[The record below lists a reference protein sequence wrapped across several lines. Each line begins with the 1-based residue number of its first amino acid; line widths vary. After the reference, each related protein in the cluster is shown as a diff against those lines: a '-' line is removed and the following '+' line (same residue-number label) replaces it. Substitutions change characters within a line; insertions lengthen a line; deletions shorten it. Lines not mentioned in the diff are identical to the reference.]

1 MMSLTLLGT
10 GDAAQ
15 IPVYGCECA
24 ICVRAHAIK
33 AYRRLP
39 CCALLEVNGQKLLI
53 DSGLTDLAER
63 FPKGTLKHI
72 LQTHYH
78 ADHVQGLLHLRWGVG
93 EKIHVLGPQDDEGFA
108 DLFKHAGILDF
119 SNRLVHGQTW
129 QWQNVTITA
138 LAMNHS
144 KPTLGY
150 VLDDGISC
158 IAYLTDTVGLPDETL
173 SYLSGMHLDCL
184 VIDCAYPPQEPTP
197 RNHNDFNVVKYL
209 ATVLHCKEIV
219 LTHISHQMDEWV
231 INLSEPLPPPFVL
244 AHDGMQRHFA

>member
-15 IPVYGCECA
+15 IPVYGCECF
-24 ICVRAHAIK
+24 ICMRAQAIK
-33 AYRRLP
+33 IYRRLP
-39 CCALLEVNGQKLLI
+39 CSALLEVNGHKLLI

-93 EKIHVLGPQDDEGFA
+93 ESIQVLGPHDDEGFA
-108 DLFKHAGILDF
+108 DLLKHSGILDF
-119 SNRLVHGQTW
+119 SKRLAHGDAW
-129 QWQNVTITA
+129 QWQNVIVTA

-150 VLDDGISC
+150 LFDNGNSKV
-158 IAYLTDTVGLPDETL
+158 AYLTDTVGLPDETL
-173 SYLSGMHLDCL
+173 AYLSGVHLDAL
-184 VIDCAYPPQEPTP
+184 VIDCAYPPQAKTP
-197 RNHNDFNVVKYL
+197 RNHNDFNMVQYL
-209 ATVLHCKEIV
+209 ATVLSCKEMI
-219 LTHISHQMDEWV
+219 LTHIGHAMDEWV
-231 INLSEPLPPPFVL
+231 AHLQEPLPPKFVL